1 MNDFIP
7 EDPMPDMPMEEVMPE
22 PGINL
27 EQSSFESLLGQEPIP
42 GPEIPTPGMNEME
55 FDPSAD
61 SFLSSVSELKSSVI

>member
-42 GPEIPTPGMNEME
+42 GPEIPMPGTNEMD
-55 FDPSAD
+55 FDPSVD
-61 SFLSSVSELKSSVI
+61 NFLSSVSELKSSVI